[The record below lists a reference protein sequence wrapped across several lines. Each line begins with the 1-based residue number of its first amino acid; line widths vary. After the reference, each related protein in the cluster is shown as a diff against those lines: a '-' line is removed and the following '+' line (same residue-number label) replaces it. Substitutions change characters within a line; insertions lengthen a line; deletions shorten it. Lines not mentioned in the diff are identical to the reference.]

1 MNSSNQNTKMS
12 NKLYLSKTLFS
23 KVNSFTGCQRKLFY
37 ELNDYPKVTELS
49 ESLQYYA
56 DNGRAIGALAKGYHP
71 QGIEI
76 HEKNPEK
83 AFQATLELLHQHPSV
98 VLFEAAFIWNGCY
111 VRVDVLI
118 KEKNTIKLI
127 EVKSK
132 QVKLNQQGQPNTDSR
147 PLVMDLT
154 FQYHVVSQSLGKGY
168 TIQPYFYQ
176 LKPDYQSALT
186 YRGLFNVEEDGIHL
200 RQPLAQPYLDSLILE
215 LKDENRLVQQTL
227 TQAFKDHVNEL
238 VNAMQTNQKLDPKSV
253 GSKCKRCEFKI
264 AMDQKKHGY
273 KECWQLPQY
282 AGLKEEEFHQPG
294 IFDIGFGIRVNYLTE
309 EGLYRL
315 EGAKLKLESKSK
327 ITEQNKK
334 QLKQVI
340 KLINQD
346 TSIEVDRRGIQKE
359 LSQLVYPLYF
369 LDFEA
374 FPSDLPIFPYYRP
387 NQKVIFQYS
396 IHKIEKVGKEE
407 VISHH
412 AQFIDL
418 GSEDPTL
425 NMIRSLKR
433 DLGTKGSVFMYSN
446 YENTCLNNVEDWL
459 NAHPEVDDFET
470 LIQFIHGLT
479 YRNVDDKLYRKH
491 GNRAMIDLCDWIKD
505 YYLDPATKGSNSIK
519 KILPSV
525 IEKSTYLQRKYS
537 QINLY
542 GKKLKIE
549 SFNFDHQ
556 VWLKK
561 NDNYYFNPYE
571 LLSNPLGLSAQEIDH
586 LEEDQ
591 ETIEVRDGAMAMIAY
606 SKLQNENLSIKSK
619 VGYKEALL
627 KYCELDTLAMVMVF
641 EALSKF

>member
-1 MNSSNQNTKMS
+1 MNYFIQNIKMA
-12 NKLYLSKTLFS
+12 NNLYLSKSLFS
-23 KVNSFTGCQRKLFY
+23 KVNAFTGCQRKLFY
-37 ELNDYPKVTELS
+37 EMNTYPKLDEPNQT
-49 ESLQYYA
+49 LQYYA
-56 DNGRAIGALAKGYHP
+56 DNGKALGALAKGYHP

-83 AFQATLELLHQHPSV
+83 AFQTTFQLLNQHPSV
-98 VLFEAAFIWNGCY
+98 VLFEAAFILNGCY
-111 VRVDVLI
+111 VRVDLLI
-118 KEKNTIKLI
+118 KEKNAIKLI

-132 QVKLNQQGQPNTDSR
+132 QVKLNQQDQPVTASN

-154 FQYHVVSQSLGKGY
+154 FQYHVVSEALGKGY

-176 LKPDYQSALT
+176 LKPNYQSALT
-186 YRGLFNVEEDGIHL
+186 YRGLFTVDEDGIHL
-200 RQPLAQPYLDSLILE
+200 RQPLAQAYLDSPLLE
-215 LKDENRLVQQTL
+215 MNDANRLVQQTL
-227 TQAFKDHVNEL
+227 TQAFKNHVNEL
-238 VNAMQTNQKLDPKSV
+238 VESIRTNQKLDPKGL
-253 GSKCKRCEFKI
+253 GSKCKGCEFKI

-282 AGLKEEEFHQPG
+282 ARLKDEEFHHPG
-294 IFDIGFGIRVNYLTE
+294 IFDIGFGISIKKLTE
-309 EGLYRL
+309 EGHYRL
-315 EGAKLKLESKSK
+315 EDAQLFLEGKPK
-327 ITEQNKK
+327 PNHK
-334 QLKQVI
+334 QLLQVK

-346 TSIEVDRRGIQKE
+346 ASIDIERQGIQKE

-374 FPSDLPIFPYYRP
+374 FPSALPIFPYYRP

-418 GSEDPTL
+418 GTEDPTL
-425 NMIRSLKR
+425 NMIRSLQH
-433 DLGTKGSVFMYSN
+433 DLGTQGSVFMYSS
-446 YENTCLNNVEDWL
+446 YENTCLNNVEEWL
-459 NAHPEVDDFET
+459 NAHPEVEDKPS
-470 LIQFIHGLT
+470 LMKFIHSLT
-479 YRNVDDKLYRKH
+479 YRKKGKKWIREPGQRV
-491 GNRAMIDLCDWIKD
+491 MIDLCDWVNQ

-525 IEKSTYLQRKYS
+525 IQQSTYLQRKYS
-537 QINLY
+537 QNNLY

-549 SFNFDHQ
+549 SFNFDHL

-571 LLSNPLGLSAQEIDH
+571 LLSNPLGLSAQEIEH

-591 ETIEVRDGAMAMIAY
+591 DTIEVRDGAMAMIAY
-606 SKLQNENLSIKSK
+606 SKVQNENLSIKSK
-619 VGYKEALL
+619 EGYKEALL

-641 EALSKF
+641 EALSNF

>member
-1 MNSSNQNTKMS
+1 MNSSNQNIKMA
-12 NKLYLSKTLFS
+12 NNLYLSKTLFS
-23 KVNSFTGCQRKLFY
+23 KVNSFTGCQRKLYY
-37 ELNDYPKVTELS
+37 ELNGYPKLTELN
-49 ESLQYYA
+49 ETMQFYA
-56 DNGRAIGALAKGYHP
+56 DNGKALGALAKGYYP

-83 AFQATLELLHQHPSV
+83 ALQATLELLNQHPSV

-111 VRVDVLI
+111 IRVDVLI
-118 KEKNTIKLI
+118 KKENTIKLI

-132 QVKLNQQGQPNTDSR
+132 QVKLNQQGQPNAESR

-154 FQYHVVSQSLGKGY
+154 FQYHVVSQALGKGY

-176 LKPDYQSALT
+176 IKPDYQSALT
-186 YRGLFNVEEDGIHL
+186 YRGLFKIEQQGIHL
-200 RQPLAQPYLDSLILE
+200 SQPLAQPYLDSPILE

-238 VNAMQTNQKLDPKSV
+238 VEAMRTNQKLDPKGL
-253 GSKCKRCEFKI
+253 GSKCKGCEFKI

-282 AGLKEEEFHQPG
+282 AGLKDEEFHQPG
-294 IFDIGFGIRVNYLTE
+294 IFDIGFGISIKKLTI
-309 EGLYRL
+309 EGHYRL
-315 EGAKLKLESKSK
+315 EDAQSFIEGKPK
-327 ITEQNKK
+327 TNQK
-334 QLKQVI
+334 QLLQIK

-346 TSIEVDRRGIQKE
+346 VSIDIDRKGLQKE

-374 FPSDLPIFPYYRP
+374 FPSVLPIFPYYRP
-387 NQKVIFQYS
+387 NQKVILQYS

-433 DLGTKGSVFMYSN
+433 DLGTQGSVFMYSN

-459 NAHPEVDDFET
+459 NAHPKVEDFES

-479 YRNVDDKLYRKH
+479 YRNVDDQLYRKY

-525 IEKSTYLQRKYS
+525 IEKSIYLQRKYS
-537 QINLY
+537 QNNLY

-571 LLSNPLGLSAQEIDH
+571 LLSNPLGLSAQEIEH

-606 SKLQNENLSIKSK
+606 SKVQNENLSIKSK
-619 VGYKEALL
+619 EGYKEALL

-641 EALSKF
+641 EALSNF